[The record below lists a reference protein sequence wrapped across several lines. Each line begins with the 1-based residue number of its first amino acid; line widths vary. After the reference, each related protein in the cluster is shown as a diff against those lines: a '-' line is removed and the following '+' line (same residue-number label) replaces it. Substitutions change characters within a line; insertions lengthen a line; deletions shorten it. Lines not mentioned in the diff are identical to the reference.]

1 MTCSVDTEVAIT
13 SPILKN
19 ALLRPSCN
27 EFTMSDEIKACP
39 ALTLFVFK
47 EDVVKLKLIPVI
59 VLVSCELLI

>member
-1 MTCSVDTEVAIT
+1 
-13 SPILKN
+13 
-19 ALLRPSCN
+19 
-27 EFTMSDEIKACP
+27 MSDEIKACP